1 MFSLTKT
8 SSRQR
13 EIVEILLSNG
23 WDYMRAVLTG
33 VKTGEPQIPTP
44 EALKKIL
51 VELGPF
57 FVKLGQ
63 LLSTRPDLLP
73 PTYVEAFSALQEN
86 VPPVAWEL
94 IKNVIETE
102 IKVPLDSVFQYI
114 NPEAI
119 AAGSIGQIH
128 QAILTDGQQVAI
140 KVLRPGIDKI
150 VSQDSTLLKGI
161 AELIALTEFGQ
172 TYSVVKLTAEFTNA
186 VQAELDFRQEGRFTD
201 QLRDNLIQSR
211 WVDSDKLVVP
221 QVYWEV
227 SSEKVLVLEWLE
239 GKPLLAAEVE
249 CKQEVTTLL
258 FRAFFQQFYIDGF
271 FHADPHPGNIFYLS
285 NGQVALLDC
294 GMVGSLDP
302 RTRQILT
309 ELLLAIV
316 DLDAQGCAQLT
327 LKLSESIQPIS
338 LVQLEMDYEQM
349 LRKYYNLNLSQVNFS
364 EVVYEILQISRN
376 NKIKLPGNLGLY
388 AKSLANLEGS
398 TRKFNPDV
406 NILNEIKPLMTDLFR
421 QQLVGDTPLQSNL
434 RTILDLKSIYL
445 KSPRLLEVFLER
457 LTTETLNWNL
467 RIQELEPLRVSL
479 DASANRLSFS
489 IVIGSLIIGA
499 AIISTGGKTRELAI
513 LSDILFTTASI
524 IGLWLVVSILRSGRL
539 R

>member
-128 QAILTDGQQVAI
+128 QAILIDGQQVAI

-201 QLRDNLIQSR
+201 QLRNNLIQSR

>member
-1 MFSLTKT
+1 
-8 SSRQR
+8 
-13 EIVEILLSNG
+13 
-23 WDYMRAVLTG
+23 
-33 VKTGEPQIPTP
+33 
-44 EALKKIL
+44 
-51 VELGPF
+51 
-57 FVKLGQ
+57 
-63 LLSTRPDLLP
+63 
-73 PTYVEAFSALQEN
+73 
-86 VPPVAWEL
+86 
-94 IKNVIETE
+94 
-102 IKVPLDSVFQYI
+102 
-114 NPEAI
+114 
-119 AAGSIGQIH
+119 
-128 QAILTDGQQVAI
+128 
-140 KVLRPGIDKI
+140 
-150 VSQDSTLLKGI
+150 
-161 AELIALTEFGQ
+161 
-172 TYSVVKLTAEFTNA
+172 
-186 VQAELDFRQEGRFTD
+186 
-201 QLRDNLIQSR
+201 
-211 WVDSDKLVVP
+211 
-221 QVYWEV
+221 
-227 SSEKVLVLEWLE
+227 
-239 GKPLLAAEVE
+239 
-249 CKQEVTTLL
+249 
-258 FRAFFQQFYIDGF
+258 
-271 FHADPHPGNIFYLS
+271 
-285 NGQVALLDC
+285 
-294 GMVGSLDP
+294 
-302 RTRQILT
+302 
-309 ELLLAIV
+309 
-316 DLDAQGCAQLT
+316 
-327 LKLSESIQPIS
+327 
-338 LVQLEMDYEQM
+338 MDYEQM

-479 DASANRLSFS
+479 DSSANRLSFS

>member
-1 MFSLTKT
+1 
-8 SSRQR
+8 
-13 EIVEILLSNG
+13 
-23 WDYMRAVLTG
+23 MRAVLTG

-128 QAILTDGQQVAI
+128 QAILANGQQVAI

-479 DASANRLSFS
+479 DSSANRLSFS

>member
-1 MFSLTKT
+1 VFSLTKT

-128 QAILTDGQQVAI
+128 QAILANGQQVAI

-479 DASANRLSFS
+479 DSSANRLSFS

>member
-128 QAILTDGQQVAI
+128 QAILANGQQVAI

>member
-1 MFSLTKT
+1 VFSLTKT

-128 QAILTDGQQVAI
+128 QAILADGQQVAI

-327 LKLSESIQPIS
+327 LNLSESIQPIS

-479 DASANRLSFS
+479 DSSANRLSFS

>member
-128 QAILTDGQQVAI
+128 QAILANGQQVAI

-479 DASANRLSFS
+479 DSSANRLSFS

>member
-1 MFSLTKT
+1 
-8 SSRQR
+8 
-13 EIVEILLSNG
+13 
-23 WDYMRAVLTG
+23 
-33 VKTGEPQIPTP
+33 
-44 EALKKIL
+44 
-51 VELGPF
+51 
-57 FVKLGQ
+57 
-63 LLSTRPDLLP
+63 
-73 PTYVEAFSALQEN
+73 
-86 VPPVAWEL
+86 
-94 IKNVIETE
+94 
-102 IKVPLDSVFQYI
+102 
-114 NPEAI
+114 
-119 AAGSIGQIH
+119 
-128 QAILTDGQQVAI
+128 
-140 KVLRPGIDKI
+140 
-150 VSQDSTLLKGI
+150 
-161 AELIALTEFGQ
+161 
-172 TYSVVKLTAEFTNA
+172 
-186 VQAELDFRQEGRFTD
+186 
-201 QLRDNLIQSR
+201 
-211 WVDSDKLVVP
+211 
-221 QVYWEV
+221 
-227 SSEKVLVLEWLE
+227 
-239 GKPLLAAEVE
+239 
-249 CKQEVTTLL
+249 
-258 FRAFFQQFYIDGF
+258 
-271 FHADPHPGNIFYLS
+271 
-285 NGQVALLDC
+285 
-294 GMVGSLDP
+294 
-302 RTRQILT
+302 
-309 ELLLAIV
+309 V

-406 NILNEIKPLMTDLFR
+406 NILNEIKPLMSDLFR

-479 DASANRLSFS
+479 DSSANRLSFS